1 MDATM
6 KTTTMATLLALALGA
21 SGVCGQTGQGVREA
35 AQMRAAMAQARVAL
49 AQARSGLDQ
58 AGAGLRQMGP
68 GLAEARSARRSHRM
82 ELRERE
88 ALAALSMAP
97 GAWAAGGQ
105 VAPRTDARPPAP
117 WIQEDPGAELYQ
129 EAREAL
135 NEGRYARA
143 GELFARLRADHP
155 ESGYVADSFY
165 WQAFALYRQGGRGN
179 YRTAMELLDRQEDA
193 HPDARTRVDADELR
207 VRVEAQLARRGDAQ
221 AAAAIA
227 RQAAEPCDEDQEL
240 RAAALSALLN
250 MNAEQAVP
258 ILREV
263 LQSRDECSVE
273 LRRRAVFLVSQ
284 KMTEESVEI
293 LLDLAH
299 RNPDP
304 DPEVREQAVFWLSQV
319 RGDEALDAL
328 SSILRETGD
337 PELQERAVFAIS
349 QHGSDRAVALLRDYA
364 ERADADPEVRANAI
378 FWIGQ
383 NGATGGARYLRE
395 LYPRLQDPE
404 LKERVIFGVAQ
415 SQDQASRSW
424 LLQRAGDGSEDMEL
438 RKNALFWAGQSG
450 AVNAAELRGLY
461 GSFQDPEMKEQLIF
475 VASQSGESQAVDFL
489 MEVAENEQD
498 GELREKAVFWLGQSK
513 DPRVAEFL
521 LNLIRR

>member
-1 MDATM
+1 MESMTM
-6 KTTTMATLLALALGA
+6 KTTITVLLGMMLASPGATAQEGLAA
-21 SGVCGQTGQGVREA
+21 REA
-35 AQMRAAMAQARVAL
+35 AELQAAMAQARMAVAQSRAGMAQLRTGTL
-49 AQARSGLDQ
+49 AMGPEMAAVQAELRARRFEL
-58 AGAGLRQMGP
+58 AGLE
-68 GLAEARSARRSHRM
+68 GL
-82 ELRERE
+82 E
-88 ALAALSMAP
+88 ALAAVG
-97 GAWAAGGQ
+97 GAWGGQ
-105 VAPRTDARPPAP
+105 AAPAP
-117 WIQEDPGAELYQ
+117 LADPVLPESWIQEDPGAELYQ
-129 EAREAL
+129 DAREAL

-143 GELFARLRADHP
+143 AELFARLRTDHP

-165 WQAFALYRQGGRGN
+165 WQSFALYRQGGGGS
-179 YRTAMELLDRQEDA
+179 YRAALALLERQAAE

-207 VRVEAQLARRGDAQ
+207 VRVEAQLARRGDAE

-227 RQAAEPCDEDQEL
+227 RQAAEPCDQDQEL

-284 KMTEESVEI
+284 KMTDESVDI

-319 RGDEALDAL
+319 QSDEALDAL
-328 SSILRETGD
+328 AAILRETPD
-337 PELQERAVFAIS
+337 PQLQERAVFAIS
-349 QHGSDRAVALLRDYA
+349 QHGSDRAVELLRDYA

-383 NGATGGARYLRE
+383 SGRAGGARYLRE

-415 SQDQASRSW
+415 TNDAQSRAW
-424 LLQRAGDGSEDMEL
+424 LLERAGDSSEDMEL

-450 AVNAAELRGLY
+450 AVSATEMQELY
-461 GSFQDPEMKEQLIF
+461 GSFDDPEMKEQLIF
-475 VASQSGESQAVDFL
+475 VASQTSGPEAVDFL
-489 MEVAENEQD
+489 MEVAESEEE
-498 GELREKAVFWLGQSK
+498 GELREKAIFWLGQSK